1 LKYAGFEVVQ
11 RVKWLNDEGFEVGQI
26 VKWLLNDAR
35 FNINQ
40 IAK

>member
-1 LKYAGFEVVQ
+1 LKYAGFEVGQ
-11 RVKWLNDEGFEVGQI
+11 IVKWLNDEGFEVGQI